1 MAGVTAG
8 AGMVGIGGEES
19 DAHSGGGADREIWRC
34 DGWGRGGGGQGAGEV
49 GGEGESMLEEVEKS
63 EEGDAF

>member
-1 MAGVTAG
+1 MG
-8 AGMVGIGGEES
+8 ARGRGT
-19 DAHSGGGADREIWRC
+19 
-34 DGWGRGGGGQGAGEV
+34 RGGGGAGEV